1 MCFLQDT
8 IEYMTV
14 CVCVCVCVNF
24 MKKLFSQS
32 VSEPEFLF
40 SIYSIST
47 DQSKD
52 DSHSET
58 AGDYV
63 LLFRW
68 FVCLSFC
75 LSVCLSV
82 CPPLFSE
89 TARYTL
95 TILCVQVVY
104 VLRQNPIDF
113 GAN

>member
-14 CVCVCVCVNF
+14 CVFVNF

-40 SIYSIST
+40 SIYNIST

-63 LLFRW
+63 LNTLLVASL
-68 FVCLSFC
+68 VCLSFF

-82 CPPLFSE
+82 CPPVFSE

-95 TILCVQVVY
+95 TKLCVRVLY
-104 VLRQNPIDF
+104 VLRQKPIDF

>member
-1 MCFLQDT
+1 MLFARHNRVHD
-8 IEYMTV
+8 

-63 LLFRW
+63 LNTLLVVLF
-68 FVCLSFC
+68 FYFYHPECKK
-75 LSVCLSV
+75 
-82 CPPLFSE
+82 
-89 TARYTL
+89 YTDL
-95 TILCVQVVY
+95 DC
-104 VLRQNPIDF
+104 
-113 GAN
+113 